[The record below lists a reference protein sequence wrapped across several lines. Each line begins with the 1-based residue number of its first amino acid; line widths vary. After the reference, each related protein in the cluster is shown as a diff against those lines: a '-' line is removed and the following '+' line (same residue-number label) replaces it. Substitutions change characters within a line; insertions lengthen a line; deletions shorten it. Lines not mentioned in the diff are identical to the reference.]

1 MSKEDKDK
9 KYKSKWFRIAVAG
22 DTTDGR
28 EIQADWIIQMADSYD
43 PNTYGARINIEHIRG
58 ILPDSVF
65 GAYGDVLAL
74 KTEKVT
80 INGEEKDALFAQI
93 EPTESLIAINKK
105 KQKVYSSIEV
115 DENFAKTGKAY
126 LIGMAVT
133 DSPASLGTEMLQFA
147 AGAKVNPLADKKQR
161 PENLFTAA
169 QEVTLEFEEVKEPQ
183 SYSAGLLDK
192 VKKLFSKQEQTEK
205 KSAESFSE
213 QEQAIVEIAQETANQ
228 GQAVSKLE
236 NDFNNLNTAH
246 EQLQNDF
253 NELKT
258 KLDSEP
264 DSDPRPKSGNSNF
277 TEVVDC

>member
-1 MSKEDKDK
+1 MSKDNKDK

-28 EIQADWIIQMADSYD
+28 EIQADWILQMAQNYNPD
-43 PNTYGARINIEHIRG
+43 TYGARINIEHLRSIYPG
-58 ILPDSVF
+58 SVF

-80 INGEEKDALFAQI
+80 IDGEEKDALFAQI
-93 EPTESLIAINKK
+93 EPTQSLIELNKQ
-105 KQKVYSSIEV
+105 KQKVYTSIEV
-115 DENFAKTGKAY
+115 DENFANKGTAY
-126 LIGMAVT
+126 LIGLAVT

-147 AGAKVNPLADKKQR
+147 AGAKINPLADKKQR

-183 SYSAGLLDK
+183 SYSAGVIEK
-192 VKKLFSKQEQTEK
+192 VKQLFSKQEKPEK
-205 KSAESFSE
+205 KPAESFSE
-213 QEQAIVEIAQETANQ
+213 QEQAIIEIAQETANQ

-236 NDFNNLNTAH
+236 NDFNILNTEH
-246 EQLQNDF
+246 EQLKQDF
-253 NELKT
+253 NELKS

-264 DSDPRPKSGNSNF
+264 DTDPRPKSGNSNF
-277 TEVVDC
+277 NEVVDC

>member
-1 MSKEDKDK
+1 MSKEDK

-28 EIQADWIIQMADSYD
+28 EIQADWIIQMAANYD
-43 PNTYGARINIEHIRG
+43 PNIYGARINMEHIRSSY
-58 ILPDSVF
+58 PDGVF

-74 KTEKVT
+74 KTEKVD

-93 EPTESLIAINKK
+93 EPTESLIALNQK
-105 KQKVYSSIEV
+105 KQKVYTSMEV
-115 DENFAKTGKAY
+115 DDNFAKTGAAY
-126 LIGMAVT
+126 LIGLAVT

-147 AGAKVNPLADKKQR
+147 SGAKVNPFSDKKQR

-169 QEVTLEFEEVKEPQ
+169 QEVSLEFEEVKEQQ

-192 VKKLFSKQEQTEK
+192 VKKLFSKQEQNDK

-213 QEQAIVEIAQETANQ
+213 QEQAIVEIATETANQ
-228 GQAVSKLE
+228 GKAVSKIE
-236 NDFNNLNTAH
+236 NDFKTLNTAH

-253 NELKT
+253 TELKN
-258 KLDSEP
+258 KLSGEP
-264 DSDPRPKSGNSNF
+264 NDEPRPKSGNSKF
-277 TEVVDC
+277 TEEVDC